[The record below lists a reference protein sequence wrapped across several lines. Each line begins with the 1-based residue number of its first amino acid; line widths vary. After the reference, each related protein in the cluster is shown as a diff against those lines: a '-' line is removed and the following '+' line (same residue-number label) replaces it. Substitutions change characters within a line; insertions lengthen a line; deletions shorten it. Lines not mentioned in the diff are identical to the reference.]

1 MALDPRMLKQAE
13 ERDRWLIEDLISVRK
28 ESGMTVEDV
37 AFALGISV
45 KAVEK
50 FEAENSDPYMS
61 TIRRYA
67 SAVSARYKHELYI
80 KQPDKDEEIT

>member
-13 ERDRWLIEDLISVRK
+13 ERDRWLIEDLIHARHAA
-28 ESGMTVEDV
+28 GMSVEDV
-37 AFALGISV
+37 AIALGWSK

-67 SAVSARYKHELYI
+67 SAVSVRYKHELYI